1 MAILSDEERI
11 AFDKIASI
19 SLKDKSTIKD
29 VLFAILS
36 YATIEGM
43 KSNES
48 EIIIPYICKLKIN
61 YSEES
66 TAQGLKSNL
75 DLIAEPLPSLL
86 KEYVCIKNEEKP
98 PTKKY
103 FEKQNR
109 LHLKKIL
116 KLDEYDMED

>member
-43 KSNES
+43 KSDES
-48 EIIIPYICKLKIN
+48 EIIVK
-61 YSEES
+61 
-66 TAQGLKSNL
+66 
-75 DLIAEPLPSLL
+75 LL
-86 KEYVCIKNEEKP
+86 KKG
-98 PTKKY
+98 KK
-103 FEKQNR
+103 
-109 LHLKKIL
+109 
-116 KLDEYDMED
+116 